1 MLLGFDRIV
10 MHEKS
15 LASFIEEHKHTKM
28 FWNQWHTP
36 CFQWTF
42 VLHIAMKQKSALTIQ
57 YTMHI
62 RTSTNKDNMFGGRS
76 IPFVGKSFKTNIN
89 ANSKQHERNFVV
101 FMHVEET
108 FHPPQWRPALLAST
122 NKVLAIVHALREK
135 LGENKELVRVP
146 FGELSQLLGE
156 TS

>member
-1 MLLGFDRIV
+1 
-10 MHEKS
+10 
-15 LASFIEEHKHTKM
+15 
-28 FWNQWHTP
+28 
-36 CFQWTF
+36 
-42 VLHIAMKQKSALTIQ
+42 
-57 YTMHI
+57 
-62 RTSTNKDNMFGGRS
+62 
-76 IPFVGKSFKTNIN
+76 
-89 ANSKQHERNFVV
+89 
-101 FMHVEET
+101 MHVEET